1 MRDKGEKGREILKTN
16 KNSVAYRSVYLAV
29 MSLAAGESIF
39 PERIMFQAQKLKDAR
54 EAVRDKVRSGGTF
67 VRPATVLEIKLRA
80 P

>member
-1 MRDKGEKGREILKTN
+1 MKKGVKPDDNQKH
-16 KNSVAYRSVYLAV
+16 VAYRSVYLAV

-67 VRPATVLEIKLRA
+67 VRPGTVLEIKSRA
-80 P
+80 L